1 LKYTLKIACIC
12 CSIATIVVCLGI
24 VALFKEFRTEEF
36 ANEHCTDLQTAT
48 NLEGL
53 GGIVES
59 LSKENIIVGLTTS
72 IDGVVEV
79 VVNSFTSLC

>member
-1 LKYTLKIACIC
+1 
-12 CSIATIVVCLGI
+12 
-24 VALFKEFRTEEF
+24 
-36 ANEHCTDLQTAT
+36 
-48 NLEGL
+48 
-53 GGIVES
+53 VES